1 MPHWPRRSCITFG
14 SASLATTARLDGHL
28 TSSIGLTDGAPTELE
43 SHADA
48 TWGERNLYGLI
59 LTYAGAVIYHATKKI
74 ALIVDSSMESEAIA
88 SAKAGESVSYAR
100 EILRAFGV
108 PPDGPTLIGTDNLAN
123 FHVATGVG
131 CPSRSKHF
139 LRRYFV
145 LKRRIAEGE
154 VTMRHVPD
162 EQMPADCLTKFGIS
176 KDKLKRSVDY
186 MTNRRA
192 TPHPPLPEASLGKV
206 QTTEAL
212 TAAIDALS
220 LATGP

>member
-1 MPHWPRRSCITFG
+1 MWGEGPAGFEWQI
-14 SASLATTARLDGHL
+14 
-28 TSSIGLTDGAPTELE
+28 ELE
-43 SHADA
+43 TALHGLGWRRAENVPTCWTYRESGHDA
-48 TWGERNLYGLI
+48 I
-59 LTYAGAVIYHATKKI
+59 LVT
-74 ALIVDSSMESEAIA
+74 IVDDLLFI
-88 SAKAGESVSYAR
+88 
-100 EILRAFGV
+100 
-108 PPDGPTLIGTDNLAN
+108 AN

-220 LATGP
+220 PSTGP